1 MYTFQYLWVS
11 QMVEKVTLVKTLNL
25 VILQICSINTK
36 AGAPKLCVKMVF
48 LTVSQTS
55 QENIYVGVFLSK
67 N

>member
-11 QMVEKVTLVKTLNL
+11 QMVEKATLVKTLNL
-25 VILQICSINTK
+25 VILQMCLINTK
-36 AGAPKLCVKMVF
+36 AGVPKLCVKMVF

-55 QENIYVGVFLSK
+55 QENIYVEVFLLK